1 MTQQILT
8 RKACE
13 FLMQTRFRAFCLT
26 PQDPHVPDP
35 HKGGLYISHASTGHK
50 V

>member
-26 PQDPHVPDP
+26 PKTPTRGSLHFARLDGQ
-35 HKGGLYISHASTGHK
+35 
-50 V
+50 